1 MKSDARLAAAL
12 RPLTSRSLSW
22 LPLVVW
28 IAFTA
33 GCSSTRL
40 TPTEPAPKLH
50 TVSSSYADK
59 PAVEALI
66 APYRNKMAQTMSDTI
81 GYAVREL
88 RKGYP
93 EGLLNNFVTDLLLTY
108 GRERLEPGI
117 DFALLNNGGLRV
129 PIPAGPVTLGKVY
142 ELQPFDNIVVV
153 LTLEPAQMDSLV
165 QMIARAEK
173 EAVFSGM
180 RIVAKGGKPQSVEI
194 NGRPWDPTR
203 SYRVVTIDYLA
214 DGGSNMSMLRRAT
227 RINNTGIFIRDF
239 IADYLRREKAAGR
252 TLDAQLDGRLT
263 TSSASE
269 E

>member
-1 MKSDARLAAAL
+1 MHQIIASARRLL
-12 RPLTSRSLSW
+12 GGSTLSW

-28 IAFTA
+28 LAFTA

-50 TVSSSYADK
+50 TISSSYADK

-66 APYRNKMAQTMSDTI
+66 APYRNQMAQTMSDTI

-117 DFALLNNGGLRV
+117 DFALLNNGGLRA

-142 ELQPFDNIVVV
+142 ELQPFDNVVVV
-153 LTLEPAQMDSLV
+153 LSLEAPQMDSLV
-165 QMIARAEK
+165 QMIARAER

-180 RIVAKGGKPQSVEI
+180 RIVAEAGKAKSVEI
-194 NGRPWDPTR
+194 NGRPWDPSR
-203 SYRVVTIDYLA
+203 AYRIVTIDYLA

-227 RINNTGIFIRDF
+227 RINNTGVFIRDF

-263 TSSASE
+263 TDQPDRQ
-269 E
+269 